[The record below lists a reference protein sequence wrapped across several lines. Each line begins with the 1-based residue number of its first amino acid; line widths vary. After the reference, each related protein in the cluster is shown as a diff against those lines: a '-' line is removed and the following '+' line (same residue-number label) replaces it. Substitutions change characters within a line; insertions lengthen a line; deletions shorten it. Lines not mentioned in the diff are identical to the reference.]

1 MDRTP
6 DARLRVTGLGL
17 VDFRNYET
25 LNLSIGSRFV
35 VLHGD
40 NGSGKTNLLEALSLL
55 SPGKGL
61 RRAAYGEIAR
71 AGTGGTSATGGFS
84 VRARLAGTL
93 PADEPTDILTLVR
106 PDEGAPAR
114 VLRIDGTTARST
126 DELLEFLRVIWL
138 TPAMDGLF
146 TGPAADR
153 RRFLD
158 RMVLTVDPEHGR
170 RTLDYEKA
178 MRGRNRLLAEDR
190 FDDRWLAGIERQ
202 MAELGLAIALARADL
217 VARLAGLLDA
227 ASASPF
233 PVAELDLPSGYEDL
247 GLEGAAVDLEDRAA
261 ERLAR
266 RRMADRAAGRTLE
279 GPHRGDLLV
288 AHRAKAM
295 SAALSSTGEQ
305 KALLIGLVLAH
316 ARLVEAA
323 SGMAP
328 VLLLDEI
335 AAHLDPGRR
344 AALFDILD
352 GLGVQSFLTGTDAAL
367 FEALGG
373 RAQMLRVANGAV
385 T

>member
-1 MDRTP
+1 MDTIR

-25 LNLSIGSRFV
+25 LNLAIRSPFV

-71 AGTGGTSATGGFS
+71 TAASTATGGFS
-84 VRARLAGTL
+84 VRARLAADA
-93 PADEPTDILTLVR
+93 PEDEPTDILTLVR
-106 PDEGAPAR
+106 PDEGTPQR

-126 DELLEFLRVIWL
+126 DELLDLLRVIWL
-138 TPAMDGLF
+138 TPSMDGLF
-146 TGPAADR
+146 TGPGTER

-158 RMVLTVDPEHGR
+158 RMVLTVDPGHGR
-170 RTLDYEKA
+170 RTVDYEKA
-178 MRGRNRLLAEDR
+178 MRGRNRLLADDR
-190 FDDRWLAGIERQ
+190 LDDRWLAGIERQ

-217 VARLAGLLDA
+217 TARLAGLLDA

-233 PVAELDLPSGYEDL
+233 PVAGLDLQSGYEDL
-247 GLEGAAVDLEDRAA
+247 VLEGAAVDLEDQVA

-266 RRMADRAAGRTLE
+266 RRMVDRAAGRTLA
-279 GPHRGDLLV
+279 GPHRGDLV
-288 AHRAKAM
+288 VTHRAKAM
-295 SAALSSTGEQ
+295 PAALSSTGEQ

-316 ARLVEAA
+316 ARLVEAS

-367 FEALGG
+367 FEALDG
-373 RAQMLRVANGAV
+373 RAQMLCVANGAV